1 MIRNENSDE
10 NVDLMKFMKKVLMS
24 KIMKTFEVENDEN
37 DEEKLNYENY
47 DDIFVYSLCFECNCT
62 ELG

>member
-1 MIRNENSDE
+1 MNSNENSDA
-10 NVDLMKFMKKVLMS
+10 NIDVKKFMKKVLMS
-24 KIMKTFEVENDEN
+24 KIMKIL
-37 DEEKLNYENY
+37 KLKMMKMMNYENY